1 MRAPD
6 DARSGPRRRL
16 SRRGRIAVTVL
27 AATVVVL
34 FLSLRGIAG
43 VYTDF
48 LWFGSVGLSSVWT
61 GILGARIALGVIF
74 TGAFFVLLW
83 ANLLIAERLAPR
95 FRPIGP
101 EEELLERYHAVVGRR
116 KGIVRAAVAFLFA
129 LVAGVGVSAQW
140 ESWLLFTNRTEF
152 GVTDP
157 LFGLD
162 IGFYVFQL
170 PFLSFLVDW
179 LFAAFLIVLIVTVAA
194 HYLNGGIRVQ
204 VPGQRVT
211 AQVKAHLSVLLGML
225 ALVRAAGYMLARY
238 ELTVSQRGVVDGASY
253 TDVTAQLPALNLL
266 VMISLFSFVLL
277 LFNIK
282 RRGWAL
288 PVVGVG
294 LWVLSSVV
302 VGTTYPWFVQRF
314 LVEARGESAKE
325 QPYIERNIA
334 ATRDAYGLDE
344 VTESTFDA
352 AGLVDAASVEDASD
366 AGVFR
371 NVRLVDP
378 DLASQVLNRRQAQL
392 GYYDFPDELDVDRY
406 LVDGVSTLS
415 LIGSREL
422 NPAGI
427 PQQSWEGQRLIYTQ
441 GYGVVVSPL
450 GEVVN
455 GEPNYVLGGISPAP
469 IEGAAGRTDLDL
481 TQPRLYF
488 SESSAGYAV
497 VNTTR
502 DEIAF
507 EGDQFSYDGSGGV
520 QLGSIVRRGAF
531 ALRFGEFN
539 LFASGFI
546 TPESRILY
554 NRDVRERVAKVAP
567 FVRFDGNPYPVVA
580 EGRVVYVIDGYT
592 TTDRYP
598 YAQLT
603 TTDVVGDAGGL
614 RSRFNYVRNSVKA
627 VVDAYD
633 GSVDLYLVPGADGQ
647 VEPIARAYAAAFPD
661 LFRPL
666 ADMPASVRDHLR
678 HPEDLFS
685 VQTAMFATY
694 HVTDAASFYNRTGRW
709 AVAPAPITDVSDR
722 TVSAPPATTVLGD
735 AVFSGATTSAP
746 RVAPQYQLTKLPGED
761 ALTFALTRP
770 FVPIS
775 ERGAREEMTAFMAAK
790 PDGSLVVYRLGVSDA
805 PGPTL
810 LTSRILSDSEI
821 SQRITLLGSTGS
833 QVLLGNRVLL
843 TVGDALVWVTP
854 LYVSAASASSGV
866 PVLTEVIVTVGNTMV
881 MAPTL
886 GDALREA
893 FGTTADIETMT
904 GTAPTS
910 GGPASGGSTSGGSAS
925 SGGPSSA
932 TTTVTTPGATTTTI
946 AGASITDTEALQR
959 AATLLE
965 EADAALLRGDLA
977 AYQRKVNEARALL
990 ATKTTRSGSTQ

>member
-6 DARSGPRRRL
+6 AGRSGPRRRL
-16 SRRGRIAVTVL
+16 SPKGRVGLSVFV
-27 AATVVVL
+27 ATLVVL

-43 VYTDF
+43 IYTDF
-48 LWFGSVGLSSVWT
+48 LWFSSVDLSTVWT
-61 GILGARIALGVIF
+61 GILGARFALGAIF

-116 KGIVRAAVAFLFA
+116 KGIVRAAVALLFA

-179 LFAAFLIVLIVTVAA
+179 LFAAFMIVLIVTVAA

-225 ALVRAAGYMLARY
+225 ALVRAGGYLLARY

-253 TDVTAQLPALNLL
+253 TDVNAQLPALNLL
-266 VMISLFSFVLL
+266 VLISLFSFVLL

-294 LWVLSSVV
+294 LWLLSSVV

-325 QPYIERNIA
+325 QTFIERNIV
-334 ATRDAYGLDE
+334 ATRDAYGLADVDE
-344 VTESTFDA
+344 VDF
-352 AGLVDAASVEDASD
+352 AGSGQVATSDVEDASEI
-366 AGVFR
+366 GVFR

-378 DLASQVLNRRQAQL
+378 DLASRVLNRRQAKF
-392 GYYDFPDELDVDRY
+392 GYYEFPDTLDVDRY
-406 LVDGVSTLS
+406 LIDGVSTLS

-450 GEVVN
+450 GESVN
-455 GEPNYVLGGISPAP
+455 GEPSYTIGDVAPPPISDRS
-469 IEGAAGRTDLDL
+469 GRSDL
-481 TQPRLYF
+481 TVDQPRLYF

-507 EGDQFSYDGSGGV
+507 EGDRFSYDGSGGV
-520 QLGSIVRRGAF
+520 QLGSILRRGAF

-539 LFASGFI
+539 LFASGFV
-546 TPESRILY
+546 TEESRILY
-554 NRDVRERVAKVAP
+554 HREVRERAEKLAP

-580 EGRVVYVIDGYT
+580 DGRIVYVIDGYT

-598 YAQLT
+598 YAQVT
-603 TTDVVGDAGGL
+603 RADNVTDAGGL

-647 VEPIARAYAAAFPD
+647 VEPIARAYASAFPD

-666 ADMPASVRDHLR
+666 ADMPESIRDHLR
-678 HPEDLFS
+678 HPEDLFT

-709 AVAPAPITDVSDR
+709 VVAPAPITDVSDR
-722 TVSAPPATTVLGD
+722 TVAAPPPTTLLGD
-735 AVFSGATTSAP
+735 AVFSGVATSTP
-746 RVAPQYQLTKLPGED
+746 RVAPQYQLVRLPGED
-761 ALTFALTRP
+761 ELSFSLLRP
-770 FVPIS
+770 FVPVS

-790 PDGSLVVYRLGVSDA
+790 PDGSLVVYRLQSTDA
-805 PGPTL
+805 PGPSL
-810 LTSRILSDSEI
+810 LTSRILSDTEI

-843 TVGDALVWVTP
+843 PVGDALVWVTP
-854 LYVSAASASSGV
+854 MYVSAASASASV

-881 MAPTL
+881 MAPTF
-886 GDALREA
+886 DEALREA
-893 FGTTADIETMT
+893 FGANVDFDTLT
-904 GTAPTS
+904 GTAPNAAA
-910 GGPASGGSTSGGSAS
+910 PAAGTGNVGTTPA
-925 SGGPSSA
+925 PT
-932 TTTVTTPGATTTTI
+932 TTTVPSSGATTMVPGTTI
-946 AGASITDTEALQR
+946 TDAQALQQ
-959 AATLLE
+959 AAVLLE

-977 AYQRKVNEARALL
+977 TYQRKVNEARALL
-990 ATKTTRSGSTQ
+990 ATKTTR